1 MAQICE
7 MFNKQQ
13 FMDEAMHGEKY
24 LDQATGEALYRH
36 YMYWEPCTD
45 DKPQWLTWFEDAL
58 YTYGPQYIN
67 LVRIQ
72 TTEIDPLV
80 SEYME
85 RQLKRYSETNAETT
99 QTQTGKQ
106 STDSTGTQTG
116 SDKTTTDSTQETTS
130 ETTDSRTGKGNTTS
144 KTTHDTTV
152 TTDEDKTTSGT
163 ETRTNKPDST
173 VAVSHK
179 YDHTSTAKTTHD
191 TTESTG
197 VSENGSGSTQHGE
210 TIETTHNQDTTTRT
224 PGKQTVTT
232 QRNGTDTDTTHTQA
246 LSGELP
252 QTTQYAANAG
262 MPQNLNWRYG
272 TAQQEGTS
280 TNTHK
285 AGTGETVT
293 TEAQPETSVRTGGDT
308 VTHGGTDSTTSSKAT
323 DSTTTHTGTDTTTTS
338 EMTNGADGDTDTTR
352 TTGTTENISGETTTT
367 ETGTT
372 TQATTGTDTVNGT
385 SESSE
390 NGTSK
395 VAGNQTGNTT
405 STITKTSQDT
415 RTQTTE
421 NNGSTNGTQSGTQ
434 SGEDRE
440 IYSGRHASPQAM
452 LDEARRYIEN
462 MNAFKW
468 LCRQLDDC
476 FYLPYNIKCN
486 KRYYTEGW
494 WRYDY

>member
-7 MFNKQQ
+7 MFNKRQ
-13 FMDEAMHGEKY
+13 FIDEAMHGEQY
-24 LDQATGEALYRH
+24 VDQATGEALYRH

-45 DKPQWLTWFEDAL
+45 DKTQWLNWFEDAL

-85 RQLKRYSETNAETT
+85 RQLKRYSETNTKNE
-99 QTQTGKQ
+99 QTQTGNGK
-106 STDSTGTQTG
+106 
-116 SDKTTTDSTQETTS
+116 TTS
-130 ETTDSRTGKGNTTS
+130 E
-144 KTTHDTTV
+144 TTHDTTV
-152 TTDEDKTTSGT
+152 TTDEGKTGSST

-173 VAVSHK
+173 TTVSHK
-179 YDHTSTAKTTHD
+179 YDHTNTATTKHD
-191 TTESTG
+191 TTESTD

-210 TIETTHNQDTTTRT
+210 TIETIYNGDTTTRT

-262 MPQNLNWRYG
+262 MPEKLNWRYG
-272 TAQQEGTS
+272 TSQQEGNSTS
-280 TNTHK
+280 THK

-293 TEAQPETSVRTGGDT
+293 TEAQAETSVRTGGDT
-308 VTHGGTDSTTSSKAT
+308 VTHGGTDSTTSTKGS

-352 TTGTTENISGETTTT
+352 ATGTTENISGETSTT
-367 ETGTT
+367 ETGKT
-372 TQATTGTDTVNGT
+372 TQATTGTDTVDGT
-385 SESSE
+385 SE
-390 NGTSK
+390 TS
-395 VAGNQTGNTT
+395 
-405 STITKTSQDT
+405 
-415 RTQTTE
+415 
-421 NNGSTNGTQSGTQ
+421 GSTKGEQSGVQ

-452 LDEARRYIEN
+452 LDEARRYIEH

-468 LCRQLDDC
+468 LCHQLDDC
-476 FYLPYNIKCN
+476 FYLPYTIECN
-486 KRYYTEGW
+486 KRYYAEGW
-494 WRYDY
+494 WKYVY

>member
-7 MFNKQQ
+7 IFNKQQ
-13 FMDEAMHGEKY
+13 FIDEVMHGEQY
-24 LDQATGEALYRH
+24 VDQATGEALYRH

-45 DKPQWLTWFEDAL
+45 DKEQWLSWFEDAL

-67 LVRIQ
+67 LIRIQ

-85 RQLKRYSETNAETT
+85 RQLKRYSETNTKNE
-99 QTQTGKQ
+99 QTQTGN
-106 STDSTGTQTG
+106 
-116 SDKTTTDSTQETTS
+116 
-130 ETTDSRTGKGNTTS
+130 GKTTS

-152 TTDEDKTTSGT
+152 TTDEGKTTSGT
-163 ETRTNKPDST
+163 ETRTNTPDST
-173 VAVSHK
+173 TTVSHK
-179 YDHTSTAKTTHD
+179 YNHTSTAETTHD
-191 TTESTG
+191 TTDSTSG
-197 VSENGSGSTQHGE
+197 HENGSGSTEHGE
-210 TIETTHNQDTTTRT
+210 TVETTYNGDTTTRT

-232 QRNGTDTDTTHTQA
+232 QRTGSDTDTTHTQA

-262 MPQNLNWRYG
+262 MPQSLNWRYG
-272 TAQQEGTS
+272 TAQQETGSTS
-280 TNTHK
+280 THK

-293 TEAQPETSVRTGGDT
+293 TEAQPETSVRSGGDT
-308 VTHGGTDSTTSSKAT
+308 VTHGGTDSTTTSKIT
-323 DSTTTHTGTDTTTTS
+323 GSTATHTGTDTTTTN
-338 EMTNGADGDTDTTR
+338 EKTNSTDGDTDTTI
-352 TTGTTENISGETTTT
+352 TTGTTEDVSGETKTT

-372 TQATTGTDTVNGT
+372 TQATTGTDTVDGT
-385 SESSE
+385 SENS
-390 NGTSK
+390 
-395 VAGNQTGNTT
+395 
-405 STITKTSQDT
+405 
-415 RTQTTE
+415 
-421 NNGSTNGTQSGTQ
+421 GSTKGEQSGVQ

-452 LDEARRYIEN
+452 LDEARRYIES
-462 MNAFKW
+462 MNAFRW

-476 FYLPYNIKCN
+476 FYLPYTIECN

>member
-7 MFNKQQ
+7 IFNKQQ
-13 FMDEAMHGEKY
+13 FMNEAMHGEQY
-24 LDQATGEALYRH
+24 VDQATGEALYRH

-45 DKPQWLTWFEDAL
+45 DKDQWLNWFEDAL
-58 YTYGPQYIN
+58 FTYGPQYID

-85 RQLKRYSETNAETT
+85 RQLKRYSETSAENE

-116 SDKTTTDSTQETTS
+116 SDKTVTDSTQETTS
-130 ETTDSRTGKGNTTS
+130 TTTDSRTGNGTTTR

-152 TTDEDKTTSGT
+152 TTDESKTTSGT
-163 ETRTNKPDST
+163 ETRTNTPDST
-173 VAVSHK
+173 TTVSHK
-179 YDHTSTAKTTHD
+179 YDHTSTAETTHD
-191 TTESTG
+191 TTDSTSS
-197 VSENGSGSTQHGE
+197 SENGSGSTQHGE
-210 TIETTHNQDTTTRT
+210 QVETTYNDDTTTRT

-232 QRNGTDTDTTHTQA
+232 QRNGTDTDTTRTQA

-262 MPQNLNWRYG
+262 MPQALNWRYG
-272 TAQQEGTS
+272 TAQQERDSTS
-280 TNTHK
+280 THK

-293 TEAQPETSVRTGGDT
+293 TEALPETSVRSGGDT
-308 VTHGGTDSTTSSKAT
+308 VTHGGTDSTTSSKIT
-323 DSTTTHTGTDTTTTS
+323 DSNTKHTGTDTTTTN
-338 EMTNGADGDTDTTR
+338 EKTNGADGDTDTTR
-352 TTGTTENISGETTTT
+352 TTGTTENIAGETSTT
-367 ETGTT
+367 ETGKT
-372 TQATTGTDTVNGT
+372 TQATTGTDTVDGT
-385 SESSE
+385 SENSE
-390 NGTSK
+390 TGTSK
-395 VAGNQTGNTT
+395 ESGNQTGNTT
-405 STITKTSQDT
+405 STITRSNQDT
-415 RTQTTE
+415 RNQTTE
-421 NNGSTNGTQSGTQ
+421 NSGSTKSQESGVQ

-462 MNAFKW
+462 MNAFRW

-476 FYLPYNIKCN
+476 FYLPYNIECN

-494 WRYDY
+494 WKYDY

>member
-7 MFNKQQ
+7 IFNKKQ
-13 FMDEAMHGEKY
+13 FIDEVMHGEQY
-24 LDQATGEALYRH
+24 VDQATGEALYRH

-45 DKPQWLTWFEDAL
+45 NKEQWLSWFEDAL

-67 LVRIQ
+67 LIRIQ

-85 RQLKRYSETNAETT
+85 RQLKRYSETNAKTE
-99 QTQTGKQ
+99 QTQTG
-106 STDSTGTQTG
+106 S
-116 SDKTTTDSTQETTS
+116 
-130 ETTDSRTGKGNTTS
+130 GKTTS

-152 TTDEDKTTSGT
+152 TTDASKTGSGT
-163 ETRTNKPDST
+163 ETRTNNPDST

-179 YDHTSTAKTTHD
+179 WDHTSTAKTVHD

-210 TIETTHNQDTTTRT
+210 TVETTYNGDTTTRT
-224 PGKQTVTT
+224 PGKQTVIT
-232 QRNGTDTDTTHTQA
+232 QRTGSDTDTTHTQA

-252 QTTQYAANAG
+252 QTTQYTANAG

-293 TEAQPETSVRTGGDT
+293 TEAQPETSVHTGGDT
-308 VTHGGTDSTTSSKAT
+308 VTHGGTDSTTSTKAT

-352 TTGTTENISGETTTT
+352 TTGTTENISGETSTK
-367 ETGTT
+367 ETGKT
-372 TQATTGTDTVNGT
+372 TQATTGTDNVDGT
-385 SESSE
+385 SENS
-390 NGTSK
+390 
-395 VAGNQTGNTT
+395 
-405 STITKTSQDT
+405 
-415 RTQTTE
+415 
-421 NNGSTNGTQSGTQ
+421 GSTKGEQSGVQ

-462 MNAFKW
+462 MNAFRW

-476 FYLPYNIKCN
+476 FYLPYNIECN

-494 WRYDY
+494 WKYDY

>member
-13 FMDEAMHGEKY
+13 FMDEAMRGEKY
-24 LDQATGEALYRH
+24 VDQATGEALYRH

-45 DKPQWLTWFEDAL
+45 DKTQWLNWFEDAL

-85 RQLKRYSETNAETT
+85 RQLKRYSETNTKNE
-99 QTQTGKQ
+99 QTQTG
-106 STDSTGTQTG
+106 SGT
-116 SDKTTTDSTQETTS
+116 
-130 ETTDSRTGKGNTTS
+130 TTS

-152 TTDEDKTTSGT
+152 TTDASKTGSGT
-163 ETRTNKPDST
+163 ETRTNNPDST
-173 VAVSHK
+173 TTTSRK
-179 YDHTSTAKTTHD
+179 YDHTSTSTVTHD

-197 VSENGSGSTQHGE
+197 VSENGSGTTQHGE
-210 TIETTHNQDTTTRT
+210 TIETTYNGDTTTRT
-224 PGKQTVTT
+224 PGAQTVTT
-232 QRNGTDTDTTHTQA
+232 QRSGSDTDTTHTQA

-252 QTTQYAANAG
+252 QTTQYTANAG

-308 VTHGGTDSTTSSKAT
+308 VTHGGTDSTTSTKAT

-338 EMTNGADGDTDTTR
+338 EMTNNADGDTDTTR
-352 TTGTTENISGETTTT
+352 TTGTTENLSGETSTT

-372 TQATTGTDTVNGT
+372 TQATTGTDTIDGT
-385 SESSE
+385 SE
-390 NGTSK
+390 TS
-395 VAGNQTGNTT
+395 
-405 STITKTSQDT
+405 
-415 RTQTTE
+415 
-421 NNGSTNGTQSGTQ
+421 GSTKGEQSGVQ

-462 MNAFKW
+462 MNAFRW

-476 FYLPYNIKCN
+476 FYLPYNIECN

-494 WRYDY
+494 WKYDY

>member
-7 MFNKQQ
+7 IFNKKQ
-13 FMDEAMHGEKY
+13 FMEEAMHGEQY
-24 LDQATGEALYRH
+24 VDQATGEALYRH

-45 DKPQWLTWFEDAL
+45 DRKQWLNWFEDAL

-85 RQLKRYSETNAETT
+85 RQLKRYSETNTKNE
-99 QTQTGKQ
+99 QTQTGN
-106 STDSTGTQTG
+106 
-116 SDKTTTDSTQETTS
+116 
-130 ETTDSRTGKGNTTS
+130 GKTTS

-163 ETRTNKPDST
+163 ETRTNTPDST
-173 VAVSHK
+173 TTVSHK

-191 TTESTG
+191 TTDSTSG
-197 VSENGSGSTQHGE
+197 SENGSGSTQHGE
-210 TIETTHNQDTTTRT
+210 QVETTYNQDTTTRT

-232 QRNGTDTDTTHTQA
+232 QRNGSDTDTTHTQA

-262 MPQNLNWRYG
+262 MPQSLNWRYG

-280 TNTHK
+280 TATHK

-293 TEAQPETSVRTGGDT
+293 TEAQPETSVRSGGDT
-308 VTHGGTDSTTSSKAT
+308 VTHGGTDSTTSTKAT
-323 DSTTTHTGTDTTTTS
+323 DSTTTHTGTDTTTTN
-338 EMTNGADGDTDTTR
+338 EKTNDADGDTDTTR
-352 TTGTTENISGETTTT
+352 TTGTTENVSGKTSTT

-372 TQATTGTDTVNGT
+372 TQATTGTDTVDGT
-385 SESSE
+385 SENS
-390 NGTSK
+390 
-395 VAGNQTGNTT
+395 
-405 STITKTSQDT
+405 
-415 RTQTTE
+415 
-421 NNGSTNGTQSGTQ
+421 GSTKGEQSGTQ

-462 MNAFKW
+462 MNAFRW

-476 FYLPYNIKCN
+476 FYLPYNIECN

>member
-13 FMDEAMHGEKY
+13 FMDEAMHGEQY
-24 LDQATGEALYRH
+24 VDQATGEALYRH

-45 DKPQWLTWFEDAL
+45 DKTQWLNWFEDAL
-58 YTYGPQYIN
+58 YTYGPQYID
-67 LVRIQ
+67 LIRIQ

-85 RQLKRYSETNAETT
+85 RQLKRYSETNAEST

-106 STDSTGTQTG
+106 TTDSTGTQTG

-130 ETTDSRTGKGNTTS
+130 TTTDSRTGSGKTTSETTHNTTIKTDAS
-144 KTTHDTTV
+144 KTG
-152 TTDEDKTTSGT
+152 SGT
-163 ETRTNKPDST
+163 ETRTNNPDST
-173 VAVSHK
+173 TTVAHQ
-179 YDHTSTAKTTHD
+179 YDHSSTAETTHD
-191 TTESTG
+191 TTDSTSG
-197 VSENGSGSTQHGE
+197 TETGSGSTQHGE
-210 TIETTHNQDTTTRT
+210 TIGTTHNQDTTTRT

-232 QRNGTDTDTTHTQA
+232 QRSGSDTDTTHTQA

-272 TAQQEGTS
+272 TAQQEGNSTS
-280 TNTHK
+280 THK

-308 VTHGGTDSTTSSKAT
+308 VTHGGTDSTTSSKT
-323 DSTTTHTGTDTTTTS
+323 TGSTATHTGTDTTTTN
-338 EMTNGADGDTDTTR
+338 EKTNSADGDTDTTR
-352 TTGTTENISGETTTT
+352 TTGTTENISGETSTT

-390 NGTSK
+390 TGNSK
-395 VAGNQTGNTT
+395 TTGNQTGTVT
-405 STITKTSQDT
+405 STITKNSQDT
-415 RTQTTE
+415 RKQTTE
-421 NNGSTNGTQSGTQ
+421 NSGSTKGSQSGVQ

-462 MNAFKW
+462 MNAFRW

-476 FYLPYNIKCN
+476 FYLPYNVECN

-494 WRYDY
+494 WKYDY

>member
-1 MAQICE
+1 
-7 MFNKQQ
+7 
-13 FMDEAMHGEKY
+13 MDEAMHGEKY
-24 LDQATGEALYRH
+24 VDQATGEALYRH

-45 DKPQWLTWFEDAL
+45 DKTQWLNWFEDAL

-67 LVRIQ
+67 LIRIQ

-85 RQLKRYSETNAETT
+85 RQLKRYSEANTKNE
-99 QTQTGKQ
+99 QEQTGN
-106 STDSTGTQTG
+106 
-116 SDKTTTDSTQETTS
+116 
-130 ETTDSRTGKGNTTS
+130 GKTTS

-152 TTDEDKTTSGT
+152 TTDEGKTVSGT
-163 ETRTNKPDST
+163 ETRTNNPDST

-179 YDHTSTAKTTHD
+179 YDHTSTAATTHD

-210 TIETTHNQDTTTRT
+210 TIETTYNGDTTTRT

-232 QRNGTDTDTTHTQA
+232 QRSGSDTDTTHTQA

-272 TAQQEGTS
+272 TAQQEGSSTS
-280 TNTHK
+280 THK

-308 VTHGGTDSTTSSKAT
+308 VTHGGTDSTTSTKAT

-352 TTGTTENISGETTTT
+352 TTGTTENISGETSTT
-367 ETGTT
+367 ETGKA
-372 TQATTGTDTVNGT
+372 TQATTGTDTVDGT
-385 SESSE
+385 SENS
-390 NGTSK
+390 
-395 VAGNQTGNTT
+395 
-405 STITKTSQDT
+405 
-415 RTQTTE
+415 
-421 NNGSTNGTQSGTQ
+421 GSTKGEQSGVQ

-462 MNAFKW
+462 MNAFRW

-476 FYLPYNIKCN
+476 FYLPYNMKCN

-494 WRYDY
+494 YTEGWWNYDY